1 MERDELC
8 REFQLVLA
16 AKRIEEC
23 KNIEGLR
30 QLCFHLLKRN
40 ACMADIIRQLKTSEI
55 PEFTSMESS
64 DI

>member
-1 MERDELC
+1 MDRYELA

-40 ACMADIIRQLKTSEI
+40 ACQADIIRQLKLDEI
-55 PEFTSMESS
+55 PKFTPMGST

>member
-1 MERDELC
+1 MDRYELS

-23 KNIEGLR
+23 ENIEGLR

-40 ACMADIIRQLKTSEI
+40 ACQADLIRQLKIAEI
-55 PEFTSMESS
+55 PLFDPAQPS
-64 DI
+64 DN